1 MSRRSGPLPPIC
13 ELHGKPT
20 RRSTCRRCN
29 AAYMRTYLRGRRVQ
43 APELTIWQRA
53 HRRAASRGVM
63 FSITVQS
70 IIIPAT
76 CPVLGIPIVLGERRS
91 DNSPSLDRLMPERGY
106 VPGNVRVISDKA
118 NRLKGDRTLSQLQQK
133 AITGPRHFRTEY
145 RLIADYVRRELVFG
159 EVRQKLVDL
168 GATGDDWNTIA
179 GLFDRLCTRASDGQH
194 LSDYEASTQLT
205 SQMIEDEFGLTTAD
219 VRLLRRLAG
228 FPRPTRKRDGF
239 RFVRAE
245 VQQWIDAQPD
255 PRNPAGILS
264 QHQRPRIAVNSKA
277 AAMLRA
283 QYGDTSLRE
292 GPSTSQSASC
302 WPSRT

>member
-13 ELHGKPT
+13 ELHGKPIK
-20 RRSTCRRCN
+20 RSTCRRCN

-70 IIIPAT
+70 IIMPAT
-76 CPVLGIPIVLGERRS
+76 CPVLGIPIVLGQRRS

-179 GLFDRLCTRASDGQH
+179 GLFDQLFNHASDGQPFFEC
-194 LSDYEASTQLT
+194 DASTQLT
-205 SQMIEDEFGLTTAD
+205 SQMVEDEFGLSKGE
-219 VRLLRRLAG
+219 VRMLRRLAG
-228 FPRPTRKRDGF
+228 FPRPQRKRDGF
-239 RFVRAE
+239 RFVRVE
-245 VQQWIDAQPD
+245 VEQWIAEQPD
-255 PRNPAGILS
+255 PSQPAAILK
-264 QHQRPRIAVNSKA
+264 QRDRPRIAVNSKA
-277 AAMLRA
+277 AVLLRA
-283 QYGDTSLRE
+283 RYGTGSD
-292 GPSTSQSASC
+292 PASA
-302 WPSRT
+302 